1 MDKDSGSADESKP
14 LISAKRHPLKIIA
27 IIALIIIGGIGLSLV
42 LYTRD
47 TGQIAKGI
55 VLEIPLGQLTFA
67 DAQSKLEQQRTKL
80 YEHPLQLTAGEK
92 TFSFTMKELGFTY
105 SYEKPLQ
112 QAYLIG
118 REGNIV
124 NKAAAKFKASWG
136 ITFTPDYEWNNQTL
150 SGILT
155 QHLSSLNMPAEN
167 AHFIVNPDDSMQIV
181 AEKVGKQVDLEN
193 LITSIKKAPIE
204 GAAHIPIPFK
214 SIKPGLTQEDL
225 EKVKSYDLISE
236 YSTIFDLNQKER
248 TINLKL
254 AAQAI
259 DGLVLKPGETFS
271 FNQTV
276 GPRTVEAGYQEAI
289 IIEGNSFVPGLGGGV
304 CQVSS
309 TLYNAVRL
317 VSSSVTVIERSRHS
331 LPVAYVPPGQ
341 DATVAYPDLDFKF
354 RNDSGDFILIRS
366 DINGHSLNFKLYG
379 KAKKKQ

>member
-14 LISAKRHPLKIIA
+14 LISTKRYTLIIVVIIA
-27 IIALIIIGGIGLSLV
+27 VVIIGGIGVSLV

-55 VLEIPLGQLTFA
+55 ALEIPLGQLSFA
-67 DAQSKLEQQRTKL
+67 DAKFKLEQQRTKL
-80 YEHPLQLTAGEK
+80 YERPLQLTAGEK
-92 TFSFTMKELGFTY
+92 TFSLTMKELGFTY
-105 SYEKPLQ
+105 SYEEPLQ

-118 REGNIV
+118 REGNIF
-124 NKAAAKFKASWG
+124 NKAAAKLRASWG
-136 ITFTPDYEWNNQTL
+136 IAFTPDYKWNNQTL

-155 QHLSSLNMPAEN
+155 QHLSSLNSPAEN
-167 AHFIVNPDDSMQIV
+167 AHFIFNPDNSMQIV
-181 AEKVGKQVDLEN
+181 AEKAEKQVDVES
-193 LITSIKKAPIE
+193 LITSIKRVPFEDIAQ
-204 GAAHIPIPFK
+204 IPIPFK
-214 SIKPGLTQEDL
+214 SIKPGITQKDL
-225 EKVKSYDLISE
+225 EKVKSYGLISE

-254 AAQAI
+254 AAKAI

-276 GPRTVEAGYQEAI
+276 GPRTVKAGYQEAM

-309 TLYNAVRL
+309 TLYNAVHL
-317 VSSSVTVIERSRHS
+317 AASSVTVVERSRHS
-331 LPVAYVPPGQ
+331 LPVTYVPPGQ

-366 DINGHSLNFKLYG
+366 DINGHSLSFKLYG